1 MQYAWIWHASAAVL
15 FISMSLFHI
24 YMGTIGMEGAYRA
37 MRDGVVDET
46 WAKEHHSLWYD
57 EVMSGKRPG
66 RGAASGGAVPAGAPH
81 RRQD

>member
-1 MQYAWIWHASAAVL
+1 
-15 FISMSLFHI
+15 
-24 YMGTIGMEGAYRA
+24 
-37 MRDGVVDET
+37 VVDET